1 MWSQRSLVWWD
12 RFTAR
17 RAAWRR
23 SCGGWPSPGALLHRS
38 VLGGAVVQPDD
49 RRLKGVREGRS
60 SQRDFTAD
68 DASSSMVAV
77 CGSTT
82 PAAGSRCPAPN
93 FFAKKACRPGA
104 VPGAVG
110 HGSLPSSQSR
120 RSTWPS
126 KQPSTTAVLRAARR
140 PPPPPRKL
148 GWIKRWRRSGNAS
161 YFDARRSPPTLTVSR
176 SRRRAHSLR
185 TDLRRRRGPPMAHC
199 RFRVT
204 QRRQQP
210 QWARRAI
217 AGVRGRTNNVAATTT
232 VHRPPCTVWSGDGG
246 SSGQQ

>member
-1 MWSQRSLVWWD
+1 MRSLEVAGPQTGAGVGLVDFGIALDAIMWSQRSLVWWD
-12 RFTAR
+12 RFAAR

-77 CGSTT
+77 CGLTP
-82 PAAGSRCPAPN
+82 PAAGSRCPAAN

-148 GWIKRWRRSGNAS
+148 GG
-161 YFDARRSPPTLTVSR
+161 
-176 SRRRAHSLR
+176 
-185 TDLRRRRGPPMAHC
+185 
-199 RFRVT
+199 
-204 QRRQQP
+204 
-210 QWARRAI
+210 
-217 AGVRGRTNNVAATTT
+217 
-232 VHRPPCTVWSGDGG
+232 
-246 SSGQQ
+246 

>member
-1 MWSQRSLVWWD
+1 M
-12 RFTAR
+12 
-17 RAAWRR
+17 
-23 SCGGWPSPGALLHRS
+23 
-38 VLGGAVVQPDD
+38 LGGAVVQPDD

-60 SQRDFTAD
+60 SQRNFTAG

-77 CGSTT
+77 CGLAAR
-82 PAAGSRCPAPN
+82 PAGSRCPAAN

-110 HGSLPSSQSR
+110 YGSLPSSQSR

-140 PPPPPRKL
+140 PPPPPRNL
-148 GWIKRWRRSGNAS
+148 GWIKRWRRSGNAL
-161 YFDARRSPPTLTVSR
+161 YFDARRSPPTLTVPR
-176 SRRRAHSLR
+176 SRRRAQSLR
-185 TDLRRRRGPPMAHC
+185 TDLRRRRGPPKAHC

-210 QWARRAI
+210 PWARRAI
-217 AGVRGRTNNVAATTT
+217 AGVRGRNK
-232 VHRPPCTVWSGDGG
+232 
-246 SSGQQ
+246 Q

>member
-1 MWSQRSLVWWD
+1 M
-12 RFTAR
+12 
-17 RAAWRR
+17 
-23 SCGGWPSPGALLHRS
+23 
-38 VLGGAVVQPDD
+38 
-49 RRLKGVREGRS
+49 KGVREGRS
-60 SQRDFTAD
+60 SQRDFPAD

-77 CGSTT
+77 CGSRMGE
-82 PAAGSRCPAPN
+82 AAGSRCPAAN
-93 FFAKKACRPGA
+93 FYAKKACRPGA

-120 RSTWPS
+120 RSSWPP

-176 SRRRAHSLR
+176 SRRRAQSPR
-185 TDLRRRRGPPMAHC
+185 TDLMRRRGPPMAHC

-204 QRRQQP
+204 QQRQQP
-210 QWARRAI
+210 PWARRAI
-217 AGVRGRTNNVAATTT
+217 AGVRGRTKQC
-232 VHRPPCTVWSGDGG
+232 RRYYDGSPTPVYRLVG
-246 SSGQQ
+246 RWRQ